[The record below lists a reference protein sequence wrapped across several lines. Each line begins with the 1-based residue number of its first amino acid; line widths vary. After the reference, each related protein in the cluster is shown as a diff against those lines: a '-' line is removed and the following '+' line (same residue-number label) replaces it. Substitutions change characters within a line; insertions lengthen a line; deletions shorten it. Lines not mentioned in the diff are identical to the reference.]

1 MKRGKYQKYE
11 CIKIVTTKMQESSDY
26 SLAVGQS
33 PRSLAAGFPLYSIC
47 RSSIPLVQYLSE
59 FDLSKRRLLGE
70 TSVADPDPT
79 TVNFHKEDYSKS

>member
-1 MKRGKYQKYE
+1 MVNPPIISFLVNYSQHIFLPMKRGKYQKYE

-47 RSSIPLVQYLSE
+47 RSSI
-59 FDLSKRRLLGE
+59 
-70 TSVADPDPT
+70 
-79 TVNFHKEDYSKS
+79 